1 MVWDHDGARY
11 GVGPGLHVWVNGKL
25 AASSP
30 RLMRLEVS
38 L

>member
-1 MVWDHDGARY
+1 VVWDHDGARY